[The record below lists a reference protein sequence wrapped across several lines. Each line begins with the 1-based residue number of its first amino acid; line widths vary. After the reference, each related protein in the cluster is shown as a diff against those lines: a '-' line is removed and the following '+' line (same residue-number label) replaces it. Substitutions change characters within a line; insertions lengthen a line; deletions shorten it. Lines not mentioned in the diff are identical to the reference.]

1 MQKKLV
7 TMRILSFWTTSAR

>member
-7 TMRILSFWTTSAR
+7 TMKG